1 MRGRT
6 EINVAAQPG
15 AGNSCSGDNYATTGA
30 TNTAVLVGQRVMS
43 SGTDTQLKCV
53 NGTPSNAYT
62 HEFGSR
68 NNPSGVVFNMFAQ
81 WVVANGKTAADVT
94 AGQATSPVTF
104 IVTYE

>member
-1 MRGRT
+1 
-6 EINVAAQPG
+6 
-15 AGNSCSGDNYATTGA
+15 
-30 TNTAVLVGQRVMS
+30 MS

-68 NNPSGVVFNMFAQ
+68 INPSGVVFNMFAQ